1 MITNNRYIVL
11 FLIILLFGC
20 IYLSSYNH
28 TALGNGDND
37 GNNGNDGNDGNDG
50 NNGND
55 NDIKEKKEKKKDK
68 GNGDDTPFILP
79 VPFP

>member
-1 MITNNRYIVL
+1 MIINDRYIVL

-20 IYLSSYNH
+20 IYLSSYKQN
-28 TALGNGDND
+28 ALGNGDND
-37 GNNGNDGNDGNDG
+37 GNNGNDGNDGDSGND
-50 NNGND
+50 ND

>member
-28 TALGNGDND
+28 TAQGNGDND
-37 GNNGNDGNDGNDG
+37 GNNGNNGNDD

-68 GNGDDTPFILP
+68 GN
-79 VPFP
+79 VM

>member
-1 MITNNRYIVL
+1 MITNNIYIVL

-20 IYLSSYNH
+20 IYFSSYNH

-37 GNNGNDGNDGNDG
+37 GNNDNDDDNG
-50 NNGND
+50 NN

-68 GNGDDTPFILP
+68 GNDDDIPFILP

>member
-11 FLIILLFGC
+11 FLIILLLGC
-20 IYLSSYNH
+20 IYLSSYKH

-37 GNNGNDGNDGNDG
+37 GNDGND
-50 NNGND
+50 GND
-55 NDIKEKKEKKKDK
+55 NDIKENKEKKKDK

-79 VPFP
+79 LPFP